1 MASGDESVQGEEVI
15 FKKKLKKLEQYRGRG
30 TELIS
35 VYIQHDADRSG
46 VMGQLSEEVSQS
58 SNIKSPTTRKNVG
71 GALRKILS
79 FLKQIDFKI
88 PLNGIVVFAGNIS
101 EVEGRTDIRLF
112 TVKPIKELRTKRYWC
127 DSTFHLEPLKEMVK
141 PSNAYGLITID
152 KSEATIAILVGKH
165 YDILGHFT
173 SGVAGKM
180 RAGGQSAARFERLR
194 EEAEQEFYKRISG
207 KVNTAFLPYGE
218 KLQGLIV
225 GGPGMTKT
233 FFLEKDLIDY
243 RMKDKVLAT
252 IDTGYTDESGIREL
266 VQKSETVL
274 NDTDLMKEKA
284 IMSKFFEQLAKDALA
299 TYGEKEVMKA
309 LELGQVEKILVS
321 EAIEWYVYHV
331 KKKAGGEER
340 YIIDKANTF
349 DENEFKGEDQ
359 IEIVEELEFIDYII
373 EKAASTSA
381 KVEIV
386 SVETPEGEQ
395 FFKGFGG
402 LGAMLRYK
410 I

>member
-35 VYIQHDADRSG
+35 VYIPHDADRSG

-274 NDTDLMKEKA
+274 KDTDLMKEKA